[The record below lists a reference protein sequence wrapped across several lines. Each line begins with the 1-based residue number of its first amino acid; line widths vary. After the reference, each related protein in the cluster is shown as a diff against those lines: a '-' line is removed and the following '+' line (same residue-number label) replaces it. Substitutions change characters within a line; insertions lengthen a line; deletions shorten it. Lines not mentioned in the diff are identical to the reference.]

1 MANRKIFISYRRE
14 DTSGESG
21 RLKDHLEREF
31 GKGSIF
37 YDVETLEAGLNF
49 DQSISLALRESQ
61 VLLAMI
67 GPHWLKVKDS
77 EGNARIQGV
86 DDWVKKEISLALQR
100 DIRVIPILV
109 NGAQMPKREDLPD
122 ELKELAFR
130 NAKEISSSRWA
141 YDVDELAKVLKKLI
155 IPVPEPTPEPEPKP
169 IPFQPKSDPIANFI
183 DPNSSPNIKYRNW
196 LRKNYK
202 WVLGAIV
209 LLYLLNECSTM
220 VDTSYP
226 ATYEG
231 Y

>member
-1 MANRKIFISYRRE
+1 MENGKIFISYRRE

-49 DQSISLALRESQ
+49 DQSISLALSESQ

-86 DDWVKKEISLALQR
+86 EDWVRKEISLALQR

-141 YDVDELAKVLKKLI
+141 YDVDELAKVLRKLI
-155 IPVPEPTPEPEPKP
+155 LPVPKPKP
-169 IPFQPKSDPIANFI
+169 FLPNPDPISKFI
-183 DPNSSPNIKYRNW
+183 DPNSDWNIKSRTW
-196 LRKNYK
+196 LSKNYK
-202 WVLGAIV
+202 WVIGAIL
-209 LLYLLNECSTM
+209 LLYLLNECSTL
-220 VDTSYP
+220 VDTGYP
-226 ATYEG
+226 VDSG

>member
-1 MANRKIFISYRRE
+1 MGNGKIFISYRRE

-49 DQSISLALRESQ
+49 DQSISLALSESQ

-86 DDWVKKEISLALQR
+86 EDWVRKEISLALQR

-141 YDVDELAKVLKKLI
+141 YDVDELAKVLRKLI
-155 IPVPEPTPEPEPKP
+155 LPVPKPKP
-169 IPFQPKSDPIANFI
+169 KPFPPNPDPIRKFI
-183 DPNSSPNIKYRNW
+183 DPDSDWNIKSRTW
-196 LRKNYK
+196 LSKNYK
-202 WVLGAIV
+202 WVIGAI
-209 LLYLLNECSTM
+209 LLIYLLNECSTL

-226 ATYEG
+226 AYEG

>member
-1 MANRKIFISYRRE
+1 MANDKIFISYRRE

-31 GKGSIF
+31 GKGTIF

-49 DQSISLALRESQ
+49 DQSIAHALNECQ

-86 DDWVKKEISLALQR
+86 DDWVRKEISLALQR

-141 YDVDELAKVLKKLI
+141 YDVDELAKVLRKLI
-155 IPVPEPTPEPEPKP
+155 LPVPEPDPKP
-169 IPFQPKSDPIANFI
+169 ILPNPDPIKKII
-183 DPNSSPNIKYRNW
+183 DPNSDWNIKSRTW
-196 LRKNYK
+196 LSKNYK
-202 WVLGAIV
+202 WVFGAIV
-209 LLYLLNECSTM
+209 LIYLLNECSTF

-226 ATYEG
+226 AG
-231 Y
+231 YDDGY

>member
-1 MANRKIFISYRRE
+1 MGNGKIFISYRRE

-49 DQSISLALRESQ
+49 DQSISLALNESQ

-67 GPHWLKVKDS
+67 GPHWLKVKDA

-86 DDWVKKEISLALQR
+86 DDWVKKEISLALRR

-141 YDVDELAKVLKKLI
+141 YDVEELAKVLKKLI
-155 IPVPEPTPEPEPKP
+155 LPIPEPKP
-169 IPFQPKSDPIANFI
+169 KPFPPNPDPIRKII
-183 DPNSSPNIKYRNW
+183 DPDSDWNIKSRTW
-196 LRKNYK
+196 LSKNYK
-202 WVLGAIV
+202 WVIGAI
-209 LLYLLNECSTM
+209 LLIYLLNECSTL

-226 ATYEG
+226 AYEG